1 LWSDLVLSY
10 RLYEASVRVLAV
22 DLGTKRTGFAISDPQ
37 GKMALAL
44 PTLLDVTAVDVA
56 ELAQEQGAEEVIVG
70 LPLNMDGTT
79 GPSALRALD
88 FIEELRIHVSV
99 PVVPWDERL
108 STAEGQSRLRQAGLD
123 RRDRHKRADVAAAI
137 VILES
142 YLRRPR

>member
-1 LWSDLVLSY
+1 MK
-10 RLYEASVRVLAV
+10 VLAV
-22 DLGTKRTGFAISDPQ
+22 DLGTKRTGFAISDPA

-44 PTLLDVTAVDVA
+44 PTLQDVTAVDVA
-56 ELAQEQGAEEVIVG
+56 ALVEEQGAQEVVVG

-79 GPSALRALD
+79 GPSARRTLD
-88 FIEELRIHVSV
+88 FIEELKLHLAV

-108 STAEGQSRLRQAGLD
+108 STAEGQERLRQAGLD